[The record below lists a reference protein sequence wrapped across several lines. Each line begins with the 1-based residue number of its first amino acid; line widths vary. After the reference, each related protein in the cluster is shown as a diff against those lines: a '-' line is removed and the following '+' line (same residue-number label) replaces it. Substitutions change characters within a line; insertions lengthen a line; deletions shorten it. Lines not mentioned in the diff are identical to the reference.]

1 MEGMSKEVRYI
12 TSLGQIDRLNDQEKH
27 TLNSVVEKYAF
38 KTNDYYLSLIDWD
51 DPDDPIRR
59 VIIPD
64 QRELESGG
72 SFDPSNEQAFTI
84 MPGLEHKYDSTAL
97 MIINDTCDGIC
108 RYCFRKR
115 VFQRS
120 NDERLKDI
128 SDALDYIKAHSE
140 ISNALLTGGD
150 PLCLTTDRLTEIVS
164 ALRNIEHVQIIR
176 IGTKIPVFNPF
187 RIIED
192 KSFLEMIEKYS
203 LPQKKIYIM
212 THFLIQGN

>member
-97 MIINDTCDGIC
+97 IIINDTCDGIC

-120 NDERLKDI
+120 NGERLKDI

-164 ALRNIEHVQIIR
+164 ALRNI
-176 IGTKIPVFNPF
+176 
-187 RIIED
+187 
-192 KSFLEMIEKYS
+192 
-203 LPQKKIYIM
+203 
-212 THFLIQGN
+212 